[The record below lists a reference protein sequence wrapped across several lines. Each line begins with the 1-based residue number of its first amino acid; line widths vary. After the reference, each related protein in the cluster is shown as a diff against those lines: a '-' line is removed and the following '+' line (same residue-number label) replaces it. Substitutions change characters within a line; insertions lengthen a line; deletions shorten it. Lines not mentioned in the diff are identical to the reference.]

1 MLIEL
6 LNGSRKAMLNRV
18 VFASVAFFG
27 ISNGV
32 HAADVTLVSGF
43 YQKSSEKI
51 DGKTKGS
58 TSVFGA
64 GGRFSD
70 DLNTDM
76 AWIGQGDLEMK
87 SYTASAGIPS
97 PDNALGMEVGGGVRY
112 YFKPFAPAVV
122 PYVSGIASVLSD
134 KDVVWKTDG
143 YVQTSTSGLY
153 YGANAG
159 IRAGLGGDVFI
170 ELEIPVFKSPLFAV
184 TKEETVKQVGDQTTT
199 TKEESTDTA
208 LYVSSVG
215 KITDARLGIG
225 MKL

>member
-1 MLIEL
+1 MMIKRLNASPKTL
-6 LNGSRKAMLNRV
+6 LKQLVLAT
-18 VFASVAFFG
+18 VACFG
-27 ISNGV
+27 VSNGAY
-32 HAADVTLVSGF
+32 AADITLVSGF
-43 YQKSSEKI
+43 YQKSSDKI

-76 AWIGQGDLEMK
+76 AWIGQADLKMK

-97 PDNALGMEVGGGVRY
+97 PDNGLGMEVGGGVRN
-112 YFKPFAPAVV
+112 YFKPFATAIV
-122 PYVSGIASVLSD
+122 PYVSGIVVISTNGDVLWT
-134 KDVVWKTDG
+134 KEG
-143 YVQTSTSGLY
+143 YIQTSTSGLY

-159 IRAGLGGDVFI
+159 IRAGLGGDFFI
-170 ELEIPVFKSPLFAV
+170 ELELPLFTSPLFAV
-184 TKEETVKQVGDQTTT
+184 TKAETVKQVGDSTTT

-208 LYVSSVG
+208 LYVSSTG
-215 KITDARLGIG
+215 HLTDARLGIG